1 MSASWRLPEMTT
13 SAVLPACSIQQ
24 VREQRFAHILGVKP
38 NEMASIVVTP
48 EEHAKF
54 TKLWRSRIGYDG
66 DVKVDVTTVNATVEK
81 VIQAAKEVYKD
92 YPEII
97 KSLNL
102 E

>member
-1 MSASWRLPEMTT
+1 
-13 SAVLPACSIQQ
+13 
-24 VREQRFAHILGVKP
+24 
-38 NEMASIVVTP
+38 MASIVVTP
-48 EEHAKF
+48 EEYAKF